1 MQFDFSCG
9 DLQALRNAA
18 GVPPLCE
25 SPHISSD
32 RSRNTDTFPVFSSGS
47 VGVGQ
52 PHISSDQ
59 SRNED
64 GFSPLFSPRYTDLG
78 APHISSDRS
87 RNEDAFCVSA
97 GGWMPPSSDRSR
109 GAFSPPISP
118 MGVVSVDEGSSDGE
132 FEGSQ
137 RVRLTPLPRGQK
149 WRGPAN
155 EFHWWLSPA
164 ARRVVERKDP
174 SDSRTGSARNVA
186 VQALLSKLG
195 HVQADTGESPMYSA
209 LI

>member
-149 WRGPAN
+149 WRRVDAN
-155 EFHWWLSPA
+155 CA
-164 ARRVVERKDP
+164 GDRKP
-174 SDSRTGSARNVA
+174 PVA
-186 VQALLSKLG
+186 VFSPDVAPSFWC
-195 HVQADTGESPMYSA
+195 ESRPGTQSCWHPER
-209 LI
+209 